1 MGLIEQL
8 SGLHDSVSDQLESNT
23 TKLRELLAV
32 DSGELSVDKEV
43 ISIRKEED
51 FLMEQVKTLAIQEE
65 LLSRIIRYFGKDN
78 RVVIPKVA
86 DEYIQQIENAIPY
99 KDKPGLV
106 VQDTFIGMGE
116 EDLPQDFQD
125 WLDDH
130 PDDFINAVMGGYT
143 IGKD

>member
-1 MGLIEQL
+1 LGLIEQL

-43 ISIRKEED
+43 ISLRKEED

-86 DEYIQQIENAIPY
+86 DEYIQQMENAIPY
-99 KDKPGLV
+99 KDKLGLI

>member
-43 ISIRKEED
+43 ISLRKEED

-86 DEYIQQIENAIPY
+86 DEYIQQMENAIPY
-99 KDKPGLV
+99 KDKLGLI